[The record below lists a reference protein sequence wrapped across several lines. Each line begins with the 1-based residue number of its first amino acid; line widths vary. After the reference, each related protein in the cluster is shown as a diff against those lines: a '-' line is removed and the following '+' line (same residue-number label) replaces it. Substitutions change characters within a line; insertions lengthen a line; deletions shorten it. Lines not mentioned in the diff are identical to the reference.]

1 MHVAIAV
8 YFAANSMVQL
18 YAREGAPPSSAE
30 DQGDNKLLGLIGARE
45 PVLTPSIY
53 LLVYDSY
60 VVNETMSAYGF
71 DNRVQEKYLE
81 DLGFKIYPHTYS
93 LGALSIASMSRV
105 LNCSVSF

>member
-18 YAREGAPPSSAE
+18 YAREGAPPASAE
-30 DQGDNKLLGLIGARE
+30 DQGDNKLLALIGARE

-71 DNRVQEKYLE
+71 ATGSK
-81 DLGFKIYPHTYS
+81 S
-93 LGALSIASMSRV
+93 SISRIWASRSIHAPTPWELCR
-105 LNCSVSF
+105 LPR